1 MHDLTAIENK
11 EHFIFF
17 LIIPE
22 KHKIDQTASTETVI
36 LEFCPHS
43 VFNHRHDVVTYVHI
57 GRFFSPVFI
66 SRQFTVTLPSCQS
79 VQKQHRRRLKVP
91 IGQF

>member
-11 EHFIFF
+11 EHFFFF
-17 LIIPE
+17 LPE

-43 VFNHRHDVVTYVHI
+43 VLTFLITDTM
-57 GRFFSPVFI
+57 
-66 SRQFTVTLPSCQS
+66 
-79 VQKQHRRRLKVP
+79 
-91 IGQF
+91 